1 MENNGKG
8 TNIFL
13 GVIGVATLIVAII
26 GATFAFFG
34 AEITGGEGNLA
45 TSSTTLALGYSD
57 DITGLKTALIP
68 AEYWIADYAAKDET
82 HIGQYGQC
90 IDTNNNQVCSVYD
103 FTIGNPN
110 KTTAQ
115 TLHAS
120 INAVTNGFT
129 DLFFRIYEISNEDG
143 TTLTEVVGP
152 TRMPAEG
159 QSKPLEALTQ
169 ILEPSKNDSGE
180 LSVDAPE
187 DYTLVT
193 KENNDGTKQYNRKT
207 YRMVMWIEETKTN
220 QTEGNAGKSFAGSIY
235 FTTAQG
241 DTGVTGVIGL
251 AQKPSEDDP
260 DDPVEEDEDLTAL
273 EDELLTL
280 LPELLTADAVE
291 RVELPLVT
299 VFEEVRG
306 ADVRDKVLEEVMV
319 RPDVRVAEATAR
331 VGFPGRY
338 IPLWW

>member
-34 AEITGGEGNLA
+34 AEITGGEGNL
-45 TSSTTLALGYSD
+45 TTQSTTLALGYSD
-57 DITGLKTALIP
+57 VTTGLKTALIP
-68 AEYWIADYAAKDET
+68 AEYWIANHAATDAT
-82 HIGQYGQC
+82 YLASNDQC
-90 IDTNNNQVCSVYD
+90 IDTNGNQVCSVYD

-143 TTLTEVVGP
+143 ETLTEVVGP

-159 QSKPLEALTQ
+159 TSKPLAGLEQ
-169 ILEPSKNDSGE
+169 ILEPSNDPADKDST
-180 LSVDAPE
+180 LTTDAPL

-193 KENNDGTKQYNRKT
+193 KENTDGSKQYNRRT
-207 YRMVMWIEETKTN
+207 YRMIMWIEETKTN
-220 QTEGNAGKSFAGSIY
+220 QTETNAGASFAGSIY
-235 FTTAQG
+235 FTTASG
-241 DTGVTGVIGL
+241 DTGVTGVIAT
-251 AQKPSEDDP
+251 AQKPTDSAP
-260 DDPVEEDEDLTAL
+260 DNPVEE
-273 EDELLTL
+273 
-280 LPELLTADAVE
+280 
-291 RVELPLVT
+291 
-299 VFEEVRG
+299 
-306 ADVRDKVLEEVMV
+306 
-319 RPDVRVAEATAR
+319 
-331 VGFPGRY
+331 
-338 IPLWW
+338 